1 MNSKEIKFAADDSL
15 IAQLNSASQSANVNR
30 ATFIREAV
38 QFRLNANQLPSH
50 TKLPTATRAVL
61 KAAHGKLSRVEA
73 DHIVAVVVNALH
85 SDS

>member
-1 MNSKEIKFAADDSL
+1 MKEIKFAADDSL
-15 IAQLNSASQSANVNR
+15 IAQLNSASQSSNVNR

-50 TKLPTATRAVL
+50 TKLPAATTAVL
-61 KAAHGKLSRVEA
+61 KNTAGKLSRIEA
-73 DHIVAVVVNALH
+73 EHIVAVVINALH